1 MSRST
6 SPLFVDAVIDCMGEG
21 RAPTPEEMMIVAQ
34 RIWSDCGASRSAFS
48 WNSLS
53 VSSPDRR
60 GSMLAAGLALH
71 GSQHLDEGL

>member
-21 RAPTPEEMMIVAQ
+21 RAPTREEMIVVAQ
-34 RIWSDCGASRSAFS
+34 RIWSDGAACRSAFS
-48 WNSLS
+48 WNGLS
-53 VSSPDRR
+53 VSSPDRL
-60 GSMLAAGLALH
+60 GSMRAAGLALH